1 MSVILSWVLFPVLLA
16 AVGGGWGVL
25 VERAAGR
32 RLGVLVVPAGS
43 AAAIVAASLLTAWS
57 VTAPA
62 ATPFVAVVA
71 AVGVIAERPWRR
83 LTRWPVL
90 TAIGALL
97 CYGAPVLLSGSA
109 TFTGYFRLDDT
120 ATWFALTDHV
130 LSHGRSFADLP
141 ISSYQSLV
149 ASYVTNSYPLGG
161 FMLLGVGH
169 ALTGI
174 DVAWIFAPYLAS
186 CGAAIGLCI
195 YALAE
200 PVVGSPRVR
209 ALVGVVAAQ
218 PALLYGYAQWGGIKE
233 MTSAFLLV
241 LGAVLLAQLIVAP
254 PEHPRR
260 CLPLAIAAA
269 ALIVTLGAGTAAWVL
284 PAFAVLLVAWVVR
297 AGRKGLWRVARD
309 VGFLTATTAVL
320 ALPMWVVLQSF
331 LANDSNL
338 YSRGEPVSEKLAN
351 LYAPL
356 SGWQLVG
363 IWPVGDFRLP
373 APTLAT
379 VLLIGLALLAVAA
392 ALWLTLRR
400 GQMGIAAYVSVALIG
415 CAIFDLVGS
424 DPWVL
429 AKAFAIAAPALLAAA
444 LVGAAMLSER
454 YRAGLLLLLAI
465 AAGVL
470 WSNVL
475 AYHDTTL
482 APRTRLAELQ
492 HIGGLVAGKGPTFVN
507 EYEVYADNHFLRDG
521 APIEP
526 ADYRPAVLPLSV
538 GVGLTKAAWADIDSF
553 PLSTLEPY
561 RSIVTRRSPAES
573 RPPSIYRLV
582 WQGRYYQ
589 LWQRDAQPA
598 WSILE
603 HVPLGES
610 TSLPFCGAAENG
622 EHRPLCSVDPVAVP
636 PCSQIRGVA
645 QRARSAQAQLL
656 AYERPGPVVVRGDES
671 LRPTSWIDDP
681 EGRVLR
687 PTAPG
692 HAVSHIVVT
701 RPERYELWLGGNF
714 TRGVEVSVDGS
725 GARRVKNELAGFGF
739 SSYIH
744 VADVFLTPGV
754 HTFVITYP
762 RADLTP
768 GSGENKFT
776 LLSAV
781 ALSPK
786 EPPGELIEVAPRE
799 ATRLCGRPLDW
810 IEVVQGR
817 RGGSNP

>member
-1 MSVILSWVLFPVLLA
+1 VAALSLIVSWVVFPALLA
-16 AVGGGWGVL
+16 AVGCGWGVL

-32 RLGVLVVPAGS
+32 RLGVLVLPAGL
-43 AAAIVAASLLTAWS
+43 AAVIVAASLLTAWS

-71 AVGVIAERPWRR
+71 VVGVILERPWRR
-83 LTRWPVL
+83 VARWPAL
-90 TAIGALL
+90 TAVGVLL

-109 TFTGYFRLDDT
+109 TFTGYLRLDDT

-141 ISSYQSLV
+141 ISSYRVLV
-149 ASYVTNSYPLGG
+149 AEYVTNSYPLGG

-174 DVAWIFAPYLAS
+174 DVAWIFAPYLAC
-186 CGAAIGLCI
+186 CGAAIGLCV

-200 PVVGSPRVR
+200 PVVGSPRLR
-209 ALVGVVAAQ
+209 ALVGLLAAQ

-241 LGAVLLAQLIVAP
+241 LGAVLLAQLIVAAP
-254 PEHPRR
+254 KHPRR

-284 PAFAVLLVAWVVR
+284 PAFAGLLLAWVLR

-309 VGFLTATTAVL
+309 VGFLTATTALL

-338 YSRGEPVSEKLAN
+338 YSSGQPVSEKLGN

-379 VLLIGLALLAVAA
+379 VLLLGLALLAVAL
-392 ALWLTLRR
+392 ALWLTLRQ
-400 GQMGIAAYVSVALIG
+400 GQIGIATYVAVALVG

-424 DPWVL
+424 EPWVI
-429 AKAFAIAAPALLAAA
+429 AKALAIAAPALLAAA
-444 LVGAAMLSER
+444 LVGAAMISER
-454 YRAGLLLLLAI
+454 SRAGLVLLLAI

-492 HIGGLVAGKGPTFVN
+492 HIDGLLAGKGPTFVN

-526 ADYRPAVLPLSV
+526 ADYRPAILPLSD
-538 GVGLTKAAWADIDSF
+538 GVGLTKPAWADIDSF

-598 WSILE
+598 WRILE
-603 HVPLGES
+603 HHPLGES
-610 TSLPFCGAAENG
+610 TSLPYCGAAENG
-622 EHRPLCSVDPVAVP
+622 EHRPLCSLEPVAVP
-636 PCSQIRGVA
+636 PCSEIRAIA
-645 QRARSAQAQLL
+645 QRALAAQAQLL
-656 AYERPGPVVVRGDES
+656 AYERPRPILVRGDQS
-671 LRPTSWIDDP
+671 LWPASWIHHP
-681 EGRVLR
+681 ERHELT

-692 HAVSHIVVT
+692 HALSHIVVP
-701 RPERYELWLGGNF
+701 RSERYELWLGGRF
-714 TRGVEVSVDGS
+714 SRGVEVSVDGAS
-725 GARRVKNELAGFGF
+725 VGRVKDQLAGL
-739 SSYIH
+739 SSYVH
-744 VADVFLTPGV
+744 VADVFLTAGV
-754 HTFVITYP
+754 HTLAITYP
-762 RADLTP
+762 GADLSP
-768 GSGENKFT
+768 GSGENT
-776 LLSAV
+776 LTSLSAI
-781 ALSPK
+781 ALSSMQ
-786 EPPGELIEVAPRE
+786 PGELVEVAPRE

>member
-1 MSVILSWVLFPVLLA
+1 
-16 AVGGGWGVL
+16 
-25 VERAAGR
+25 
-32 RLGVLVVPAGS
+32 
-43 AAAIVAASLLTAWS
+43 
-57 VTAPA
+57 
-62 ATPFVAVVA
+62 
-71 AVGVIAERPWRR
+71 
-83 LTRWPVL
+83 
-90 TAIGALL
+90 
-97 CYGAPVLLSGSA
+97 
-109 TFTGYFRLDDT
+109 
-120 ATWFALTDHV
+120 
-130 LSHGRSFADLP
+130 
-141 ISSYQSLV
+141 
-149 ASYVTNSYPLGG
+149 
-161 FMLLGVGH
+161 
-169 ALTGI
+169 
-174 DVAWIFAPYLAS
+174 
-186 CGAAIGLCI
+186 
-195 YALAE
+195 
-200 PVVGSPRVR
+200 
-209 ALVGVVAAQ
+209 
-218 PALLYGYAQWGGIKE
+218 

-241 LGAVLLAQLIVAP
+241 LGAALLAQLIVAA

-284 PAFAVLLVAWVVR
+284 PAFAGLLLAWVLR

-338 YSRGEPVSEKLAN
+338 YSSGQPVSEKLGN
-351 LYAPL
+351 LFAPL

-379 VLLIGLALLAVAA
+379 VLLVGLALLAVAV
-392 ALWLTLRR
+392 ALWLTLRQ
-400 GQMGIAAYVSVALIG
+400 GQIGIAAYLAVALVG

-424 DPWVL
+424 EPWVI
-429 AKAFAIAAPALLAAA
+429 AKALAIAAPALLAAA

-454 YRAGLLLLLAI
+454 SRAGLPVLLAI

-492 HIGGLVAGKGPTFVN
+492 HIDGLLAGKGPTFVN

-526 ADYRPAVLPLSV
+526 ADYRPAILPLSD
-538 GVGLTKAAWADIDSF
+538 GVGLTKPAWADIDSF

-573 RPPSIYRLV
+573 RPPSIYRLI

-598 WSILE
+598 WRILE
-603 HVPLGES
+603 HHPLGES
-610 TSLPFCGAAENG
+610 TSLPYCGAAENG
-622 EHRPLCSVDPVAVP
+622 EHRPLCSLEPVAVP
-636 PCSQIRGVA
+636 PCPQIRGFGR
-645 QRARSAQAQLL
+645 RALAAHAQLL
-656 AYERPGPVVVRGDES
+656 AYERPRPILVRGDQS
-671 LRPTSWIDDP
+671 LWPASWIHHP
-681 EGRVLR
+681 ERRELT

-692 HAVSHIVVT
+692 HAVSQIAVP
-701 RPERYELWLGGNF
+701 RSERYELWLGGRF
-714 TRGVEVSVDGS
+714 SRGVEVSVDGTS
-725 GARRVKNELAGFGF
+725 AGRVKDELAGL

-744 VADVFLTPGV
+744 VADVFLTAGV
-754 HTFVITYP
+754 HTFAITYP
-762 RADLTP
+762 GADLSP
-768 GSGENKFT
+768 GSAENT
-776 LLSAV
+776 LTSLSAI
-781 ALSPK
+781 ALSSMQ
-786 EPPGELIEVAPRE
+786 PGELVEVAPRE

-810 IEVVQGR
+810 VEVVQR
-817 RGGSNP
+817 RTGGSNP